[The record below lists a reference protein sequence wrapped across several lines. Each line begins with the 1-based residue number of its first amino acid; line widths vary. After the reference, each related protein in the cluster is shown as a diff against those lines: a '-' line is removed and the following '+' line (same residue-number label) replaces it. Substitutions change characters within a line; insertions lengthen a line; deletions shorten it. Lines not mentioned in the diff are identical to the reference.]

1 MGGGTPG
8 HVLFVSRLTFFQ
20 KSYLALEK
28 YVAVSRKNRG
38 IGGTGQES
46 RKLINSAPTATGF
59 IFWSRAAICNP
70 PSPSHPLWNFEFQTK
85 HYLIQFIATLSAKIL
100 VRRNGQEFCCHLLIP
115 IRVPEESTFVW
126 NLKKNRSKIS
136 NFTAVLKYWEFS
148 SRMRKHT
155 TPIQMVQ
162 ATSDAITF
170 CEKEKRK
177 EILSERTFLFLWK
190 YIFMTYFN
198 NITKEIFRENAGE
211 IKIRITHQKWFHPIF
226 RVSCTLKKRGV

>member
-1 MGGGTPG
+1 MKNWVAEGIASDVNDFT
-8 HVLFVSRLTFFQ
+8 LDFICKNSDQ
-20 KSYLALEK
+20 KK
-28 YVAVSRKNRG
+28 
-38 IGGTGQES
+38 
-46 RKLINSAPTATGF
+46 
-59 IFWSRAAICNP
+59 WSRILL
-70 PSPSHPLWNFEFQTK
+70 PSPYSNQSTWRIPTDQ
-85 HYLIQFIATLSAKIL
+85 
-100 VRRNGQEFCCHLLIP
+100 HLCG
-115 IRVPEESTFVW
+115 TW
-126 NLKKNRSKIS
+126 KKNRSKIS

-162 ATSDAITF
+162 AMSDAITF

-190 YIFMTYFN
+190 YIFMKYFN

-211 IKIRITHQKWFHPIF
+211 IKIRITHQKLFHPIF

>member
-8 HVLFVSRLTFFQ
+8 HVLFVSRLTFFP

-70 PSPSHPLWNFEFQTK
+70 PPLPTHVGILNFKRNIIWFNSLQRYLQKFWSEEMVKNSAAISLFQSE
-85 HYLIQFIATLSAKIL
+85 YLK
-100 VRRNGQEFCCHLLIP
+100 NP
-115 IRVPEESTFVW
+115 YWSTFVW
-126 NLKKNRSKIS
+126 NLKKTRSKIS

-177 EILSERTFLFLWK
+177 EILSERTFLFLWNTSIILRKK
-190 YIFMTYFN
+190 YFAKM
-198 NITKEIFRENAGE
+198 
-211 IKIRITHQKWFHPIF
+211 
-226 RVSCTLKKRGV
+226 RVK

>member
-1 MGGGTPG
+1 MQPLPHPPHRHIGIFNFKWNIIWFNS
-8 HVLFVSRLTFFQ
+8 LQRYLQ
-20 KSYLALEK
+20 KFWSEEMVK
-28 YVAVSRKNRG
+28 
-38 IGGTGQES
+38 
-46 RKLINSAPTATGF
+46 NSA
-59 IFWSRAAICNP
+59 AI
-70 PSPSHPLWNFEFQTK
+70 SLFQSE
-85 HYLIQFIATLSAKIL
+85 YLKNQ
-100 VRRNGQEFCCHLLIP
+100 HLC
-115 IRVPEESTFVW
+115 ETW
-126 NLKKNRSKIS
+126 KKNRSKIS

-177 EILSERTFLFLWK
+177 EIHSERTFLFLWK
-190 YIFMTYFN
+190 YIFLKYFK

-211 IKIRITHQKWFHPIF
+211 IKIRITHQKLFHPIF

>member
-1 MGGGTPG
+1 MQPPFPLPPTLEFWISNET
-8 HVLFVSRLTFFQ
+8 LFDSIHCNFICKNSGQ
-20 KSYLALEK
+20 KK
-28 YVAVSRKNRG
+28 
-38 IGGTGQES
+38 
-46 RKLINSAPTATGF
+46 
-59 IFWSRAAICNP
+59 WSRILL
-70 PSPSHPLWNFEFQTK
+70 PSPYSNQ
-85 HYLIQFIATLSAKIL
+85 
-100 VRRNGQEFCCHLLIP
+100 
-115 IRVPEESTFVW
+115 STWRINICVE
-126 NLKKNRSKIS
+126 LEKNRSKIS